1 MKKIATFIVIIIIII
16 CVLGF
21 SYQNYMTKKT
31 EIEKNNLIYNGLYEK
46 EISGNELATVINKT
60 IDNNEKNNIK
70 QNENGEY
77 IENDTNSIKI
87 EIKFKQSDKIFPIES
102 IYSKRVS
109 EFIRLY
115 GQVKFKCT
123 EIEYHKSTKFIKY
136 LYFQEV

>member
-1 MKKIATFIVIIIIII
+1 MKKVAICAVIIIITI
-16 CVLGF
+16 CVFGF
-21 SYQNYMTKKT
+21 SYQKYMAKKT
-31 EIEKNNLIYNGLYEK
+31 EIEKNNLIYDRLYEK
-46 EISGNELATVINKT
+46 EIIGNELATIINKT

-87 EIKFKQSDKIFPIES
+87 EIKFKQSDKTFPIES
-102 IYSKRVS
+102 IYSSRVS

-123 EIEYHKSTKFIKY
+123 KIQYHKSTKFVKY